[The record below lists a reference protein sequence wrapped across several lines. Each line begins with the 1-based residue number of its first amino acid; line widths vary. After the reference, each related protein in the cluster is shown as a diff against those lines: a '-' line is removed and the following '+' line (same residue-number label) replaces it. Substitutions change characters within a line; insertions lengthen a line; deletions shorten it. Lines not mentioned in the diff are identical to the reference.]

1 MKNPIQIKKGIGKKS
16 GKMKRKKNFK
26 GNIKKKKEKRGGT
39 IQSDNNKR
47 KKFNWDTAPVEKNSQ
62 GVQFNFLKSVHFL
75 RVEFI
80 HCIHFILFFSIRSLL
95 FF

>member
-16 GKMKRKKNFK
+16 GKMKRKKNLK

-47 KKFNWDTAPVEKNSQ
+47 KKFNWDTAPVEK
-62 GVQFNFLKSVHFL
+62 K
-75 RVEFI
+75 
-80 HCIHFILFFSIRSLL
+80 
-95 FF
+95 